1 MKTIELSAAIASAP
15 VQENLKNFAGLD
27 AQNALGLMTPERLA
41 AVAGEKLPVASSNTD
56 GLLSKKYSIES
67 VSLYGKKA
75 VLIHKTRTADYL
87 KFYFRAHVT
96 MEAGFMSGD
105 CSFYV
110 TGTNKNK
117 SQYGICQYKIVA
129 GTFNKAHKLYFK
141 KEDDNSLSI
150 YFVSTT
156 DTFQYFGFVKEN
168 LEGESVSNVQLL
180 DELDIASLK
189 EVVKVE

>member
-1 MKTIELSAAIASAP
+1 MGYNPI
-15 VQENLKNFAGLD
+15 
-27 AQNALGLMTPERLA
+27 
-41 AVAGEKLPVASSNTD
+41 AGEKLPVASSNTD

-110 TGTNKNK
+110 TGTNRNK

>member
-1 MKTIELSAAIASAP
+1 MTSSVNGACPL
-15 VQENLKNFAGLD
+15 NLNPPA
-27 AQNALGLMTPERLA
+27 TEI
-41 AVAGEKLPVASSNTD
+41 VAGEKLPVASSNTD
-56 GLLSKKYSIES
+56 GLFSKKYSIES
-67 VSLYGKKA
+67 VYLYGKKA

-96 MEAGFMSGD
+96 MEAGVMSGD

-110 TGTNKNK
+110 TGTNRNK

-150 YFVSTT
+150 YLVSTT